1 MSVIVAV
8 PDAREGKFAIA
19 AGLKEAELLDTNL
32 VLVNLGLRSLDC
44 TMIPDEI
51 AYNVLERHGDDGVH
65 AVLEA
70 IAADESIERLV
81 VCPKRR
87 SATGKALFG
96 SVSQDLILQSPIPV
110 LSVTA
115 PHA

>member
-8 PDAREGKFAIA
+8 PDAREGKYALA
-19 AGLKEAELLDTNL
+19 AGIKEAELLDTSL
-32 VLVNLGLRSLDC
+32 VLVNLGLRALDC
-44 TMIPDEI
+44 TKIPDAVTYKI
-51 AYNVLERHGDDGVH
+51 LDRHGDDGVH

-70 IAADESIERLV
+70 IAADDDIERLV

-96 SVSQDLILQSPIPV
+96 SVSQDLILQSPVPV
-110 LSVTA
+110 LAVTA